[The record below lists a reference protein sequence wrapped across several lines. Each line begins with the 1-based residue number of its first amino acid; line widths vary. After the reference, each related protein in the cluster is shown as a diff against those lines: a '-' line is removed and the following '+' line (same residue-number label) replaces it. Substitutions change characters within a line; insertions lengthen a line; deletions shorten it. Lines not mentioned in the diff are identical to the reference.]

1 MAGATM
7 VKQVD
12 FCGVVWGL
20 QQSAKQGLKENQ
32 SYLNLGMM
40 RVTA

>member
-7 VKQVD
+7 VKQAD
-12 FCGVVWGL
+12 FYVAACGIR
-20 QQSAKQGLKENQ
+20 QSAKQSLKENQ